1 MKVFVTKVLCKLF
14 LIYHVFEFSR
24 DYLFR
29 CVDNSETVSADAYG
43 QHRLAFP
50 LRDKEG
56 MVSFVVDISIG
67 STLKQLPNYENR
79 ELLRMLRLLQV
90 AHREITNELKEGE
103 SCKMVLGKS
112 ENFSM
117 I

>member
-1 MKVFVTKVLCKLF
+1 M
-14 LIYHVFEFSR
+14 
-24 DYLFR
+24 
-29 CVDNSETVSADAYG
+29 DNSETVSADAYG

-112 ENFSM
+112 ENFS
-117 I
+117 II